1 MMTSLRLIEKITKV
15 NTNDV
20 TYGLLEKYNSE
31 GKLIEYVVA
40 RNPVEKVGEYV
51 NYTWDSGDY
60 FSVAFVNPLEAKANA
75 YDLLMCRAGYREEP
89 NYRKADEELERVVSY
104 KDMETYLRTAIDLIA
119 QIEYDSSGSKWG
131 GANGLT
137 DEHKEELAD
146 NLGINT
152 EEAKEYFGLQVQR
165 FKKVKVTATVTETY
179 EFEIAVPE
187 SVTDWDYD
195 NYVDNTD
202 FEDVLSYDC
211 SRDYDYDYGV
221 ERIVNR
227 EEAEQVGRDFF
238 FEKES

>member
-31 GKLIEYVVA
+31 GKLKEYVVA

-60 FSVAFVNPLEAKANA
+60 YLVDFANPLEAKANA
-75 YDLLMCRAGYREEP
+75 YDLLMCRAGYRETP
-89 NYRKADEELERVVSY
+89 NYRKVDEDLERAVSY
-104 KDMETYLRTAIDLIA
+104 DNMETIARNAIEMIA
-119 QIEYDSSGSKWG
+119 EAEYDSIVD
-131 GANGLT
+131 GLT

-165 FKKVKVTATVTETY
+165 FKKMRVTATVTETY

-187 SVTDWDYD
+187 SVTDLDYD

>member
-1 MMTSLRLIEKITKV
+1 MMTSLRLIEKINNV
-15 NTNDV
+15 HANDV

-60 FSVAFVNPLEAKANA
+60 FSVAFVNPLEAKADA

-89 NYRKADEELERVVSY
+89 NYRKADEESERVVCY
-104 KDMETYLRTAIDLIA
+104 ADMEEIARTAINLVA
-119 QIEYDSSGSKWG
+119 QAEYDSGVS
-131 GANGLT
+131 GLT

-146 NLGINT
+146 NLGIKA
-152 EEAKEYFGLQVQR
+152 EEAKKYFGLQVQR
-165 FKKVKVTATVTETY
+165 YKKMKVTATVTETY
-179 EFEIAVPE
+179 EFEIAIPE
-187 SVTDWDYD
+187 GVTDWDYD

-202 FEDVLSYDC
+202 FRDVLEYDC
-211 SRDYDYDYGV
+211 GVDYDYDYGV

-227 EEAEQVGRDFF
+227 DEAERVGRDFF
-238 FEKES
+238 FEKEI

>member
-1 MMTSLRLIEKITKV
+1 MTSLRMIDKITKV
-15 NTNDV
+15 NAADV

-40 RNPVEKVGEYV
+40 RNPVEKGSFDYV
-51 NYTWDSGDY
+51 NFTWDSGDY

-75 YDLLMCRAGYREEP
+75 YDMLMCRAGYREEP
-89 NYRKADEELERVVSY
+89 NYRKADEEAERVVGY
-104 KDMETYLRTAIDLIA
+104 KDMETIARTAIDLVA
-119 QIEYDSSGSKWG
+119 QAEYDSGVD
-131 GANGLT
+131 GLT

-165 FKKVKVTATVTETY
+165 FKKIKVTATVTETY
-179 EFEIAVPE
+179 EFEIAIPE
-187 SVTDWDYD
+187 GVTDWDYD

-221 ERIVNR
+221 ERIVSR
-227 EEAEQVGRDFF
+227 DEAERVGRDFF
-238 FEKES
+238 FEKEI

>member
-1 MMTSLRLIEKITKV
+1 MMTSLRMIEKITKV
-15 NTNDV
+15 NEADV

-31 GKLIEYVVA
+31 GKLKEYVVA

-60 FSVAFVNPLEAKANA
+60 FPGTYTTPLEAKANA
-75 YDLLMCRAGYREEP
+75 YDMLMCRAGYREEP
-89 NYRKADEELERVVSY
+89 NYRKADEESERVVNY
-104 KDMETYLRTAIDLIA
+104 NDMETIARTAIDFVA
-119 QIEYDSSGSKWG
+119 QAEYDSGVD
-131 GANGLT
+131 GLT

-165 FKKVKVTATVTETY
+165 FKKMKVTATVTETY
-179 EFEIAVPE
+179 EFEIAIPE
-187 SVTDWDYD
+187 GVTDWDYD

-227 EEAEQVGRDFF
+227 DEAERVGRDFF
-238 FEKES
+238 FEKEI

>member
-1 MMTSLRLIEKITKV
+1 MMTSLILIEKITKV
-15 NTNDV
+15 NTSDV

-40 RNPVEKVGEYV
+40 RNPVEKVGEFV

-75 YDLLMCRAGYREEP
+75 YDMLMCRAGYREEP
-89 NYRKADEELERVVSY
+89 NYRKADVESERVVNY
-104 KDMETYLRTAIDLIA
+104 KDMEEIARTAIDLVA
-119 QIEYDSSGSKWG
+119 QAEYDSGVD
-131 GANGLT
+131 GLT

-179 EFEIAVPE
+179 EFEIAIPE
-187 SVTDWDYD
+187 GVTDWDYD

-227 EEAEQVGRDFF
+227 DEAERVGRDFF
-238 FEKES
+238 FDKEI

>member
-1 MMTSLRLIEKITKV
+1 MMTSLRLIEKINNV
-15 NTNDV
+15 HANDV

-40 RNPVEKVGEYV
+40 RNPVEQVGEYV

-60 FSVAFVNPLEAKANA
+60 FSVAFVNPLEAKADA

-104 KDMETYLRTAIDLIA
+104 KDMETIARTAIDLVA
-119 QIEYDSSGSKWG
+119 QAEYDSGVD
-131 GANGLT
+131 GLT

-165 FKKVKVTATVTETY
+165 YKKMKVTATVTETY
-179 EFEIAVPE
+179 EFEIAIPE
-187 SVTDWDYD
+187 GVTDWDYD
-195 NYVDNTD
+195 NYVDNID
-202 FEDVLSYDC
+202 FEDILSDDYGC
-211 SRDYDYDYGV
+211 HSDYDYDYGI
-221 ERIVNR
+221 EKIVSR
-227 EEAEQVGRDFF
+227 DEAEQVGSDFF
-238 FEKES
+238 FEKEI